1 MEEVKVMTAEEHE
14 QKLKELCKTLSE
26 RINGKTVYPKI
37 LKLAIQ
43 QLAFEQP
50 ETMGAIMMNETAWA
64 MAEAM
69 QDEVIKSVEAVKAE
83 YERKHSELLEREKSN
98 RRETISLFNERNQ
111 LETDKR
117 VFQQKVEKFKEQ
129 VDIFKDAYDKVC
141 EQFAAMETPEA
152 RDRYRAYMLFKTD
165 NQGSI
170 KTPQNNTVFLAV
182 LGTLLSGVEIKSGA
196 FPGFP
201 NKQEADD
208 SIKKARFIRGV
219 R

>member
-1 MEEVKVMTAEEHE
+1 MEEVKVMTAEERE
-14 QKLKELCKTLSE
+14 QKIKKLCETLSK
-26 RINGKTVYPKI
+26 RVNGKTVYPKT

-50 ETMGAIMMNETAWA
+50 EAMGAIMMNETAWA
-64 MAEAM
+64 MVEAM

-83 YERKHSELLEREKSN
+83 YERKHKELLEREKSN
-98 RRETISLFNERNQ
+98 RTLARQ
-111 LETDKR
+111 LNSQQMRLATEELK
-117 VFQQKVEKFKEQ
+117 FQQDVENFKDQ
-129 VDIFKDAYDKVC
+129 VNAFKDAYDKVC

-182 LGTLLSGVEIKSGA
+182 LGTLLSGVEIKTG
-196 FPGFP
+196 GFP
-201 NKQEADD
+201 SFPSKQEADD
-208 SIKKARFIRGV
+208 NIKKARFIQGV